1 MFFFNFTRSG
11 SQVDQWL
18 LCGIDF
24 FFYFHGDAVLDMYMS
39 QLSGLSAVN
48 YRLQKHLLPTWL
60 AFTIPYQAN
69 LSLFSFSFTLRL
81 DMGQRSCTLE
91 LWPDPRWSGEEFTQN
106 LWAETLNGSFGQLVE
121 PNKHLV
127 TSGFGKFIFVIIFWH
142 FIEQKKK
149 EKKNQSIN
157 RKNDQK
163 IYWLWTYLILIIH
176 K

>member
-1 MFFFNFTRSG
+1 
-11 SQVDQWL
+11 
-18 LCGIDF
+18 
-24 FFYFHGDAVLDMYMS
+24 MYMS

-60 AFTIPYQAN
+60 AFTIPHQAN
-69 LSLFSFSFTLRL
+69 LILFSFSFTLRL
-81 DMGQRSCTLE
+81 DVGQRSCILE
-91 LWPDPRWSGEEFTQN
+91 LWPDPRWSREEFTQN
-106 LWAETLNGSFGQLVE
+106 LWAIYPAETLSVSFGQLVE

-127 TSGFGKFIFVIIFWH
+127 TSGFGKFIFCHYFLTFH
-142 FIEQKKK
+142 RTK